1 MGASASPGY
10 DGPKVNKDYE
20 IMKLRKRIEKFEC
33 ENELLKISGP
43 SRAKAM
49 RQALNPETFCKVN
62 GPHCAAAILNFL
74 SQRFLF

>member
-33 ENELLKISGP
+33 ENELLKISGG
-43 SRAKAM
+43 SC
-49 RQALNPETFCKVN
+49 ALHTGNIAHQPFNV
-62 GPHCAAAILNFL
+62 ID
-74 SQRFLF
+74 